1 MSFPA
6 DHLTALSRAIETVRD
21 GDADAIHDMR
31 VATRRVREA
40 LPLLRTQSDEHTEE
54 LRLVFRKVGRALGGA
69 RDGDVALGLLDQ
81 MEQRRPAVGTAAAAM
96 RRDIERERLA
106 KRSKLVKVVEST
118 DFHEAVAE
126 LLHQVVAHG
135 WRAMLQR
142 RPFKRGWEG
151 LLRQR
156 MIDRAA
162 MLRHRIDRA
171 AGVYFPKRVHAVRIA
186 AKKLRYALEIADATG
201 LCQSGDAIEVLKETQ
216 DTLGY
221 VHDCHLLIRRLAE
234 LETDEGTDCNTRDLL
249 VEALESD
256 VQEFHRR
263 YLSQRD
269 RLRQLA
275 DTADAAA
282 TNIPEGGHITAG
294 LLVATTL
301 IVPLTLLVVNGARRP
316 ARNPKPTA
324 LGALDRFNGDVTRV
338 KHVRHMRSLP

>member
-6 DHLTALSRAIETVRD
+6 DHLTALSHSIETVRD
-21 GDADAIHDMR
+21 GNADAIHDMR

-54 LRLVFRKVGRALGGA
+54 LRLIFRKVGRALGRA
-69 RDGDVALGLLDQ
+69 RDGDVALSLLDQ

-96 RRDIERERLA
+96 RRDIERQRQA
-106 KRSKLVKVVEST
+106 KRRKLVKVVEST
-118 DFHEAVAE
+118 DFHEAVAD
-126 LLHQVVAHG
+126 LLRQVVSHG

-156 MIDRAA
+156 ITDRAA
-162 MLRHRIDRA
+162 MLRGRIDRA
-171 AGVYFPKRVHAVRIA
+171 GGVYFPKRVHAVRIA
-186 AKKLRYALEIADATG
+186 AKKLRYALEIADETG
-201 LCQSGDAIEVLKETQ
+201 LCHSGDAIEVLKETQ

-221 VHDCHLLIRRLAE
+221 VHDCHLLVAGLAE
-234 LETDEGTDCNTRDLL
+234 LDSDEGTDCNTRDLL
-249 VEALESD
+249 VEALEGD

-263 YLSQRD
+263 YLSQRN

-275 DTADAAA
+275 DAAEAAA
-282 TNIPEGGHITAG
+282 AKIPEGGHLTAG
-294 LLVATTL
+294 LVVATTL
-301 IVPLTLLVVNGARRP
+301 IVPLTLLVLNGARRP
-316 ARNPKPTA
+316 AGDSKPTA
-324 LGALDRFNGDVTRV
+324 LGALGRFNGDVTRV

>member
-1 MSFPA
+1 MQAPRGRASALRRIGNVMSFPA

-106 KRSKLVKVVEST
+106 KRRKLVKVVEST

-162 MLRHRIDRA
+162 MLRHRI
-171 AGVYFPKRVHAVRIA
+171 
-186 AKKLRYALEIADATG
+186 
-201 LCQSGDAIEVLKETQ
+201 
-216 DTLGY
+216 
-221 VHDCHLLIRRLAE
+221 
-234 LETDEGTDCNTRDLL
+234 
-249 VEALESD
+249 
-256 VQEFHRR
+256 
-263 YLSQRD
+263 
-269 RLRQLA
+269 
-275 DTADAAA
+275 
-282 TNIPEGGHITAG
+282 
-294 LLVATTL
+294 
-301 IVPLTLLVVNGARRP
+301 
-316 ARNPKPTA
+316 
-324 LGALDRFNGDVTRV
+324 
-338 KHVRHMRSLP
+338 